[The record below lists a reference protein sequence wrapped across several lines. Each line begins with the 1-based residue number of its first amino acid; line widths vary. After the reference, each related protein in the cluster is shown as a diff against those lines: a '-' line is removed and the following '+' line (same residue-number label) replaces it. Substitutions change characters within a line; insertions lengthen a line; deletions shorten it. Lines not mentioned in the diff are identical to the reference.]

1 MDVMKLSV
9 AIAFG
14 GVSVEHEIS
23 ILSAM
28 QAIAAFPDAYEI
40 VPLYIAKDGRMY
52 SDASFQKTEV
62 FQDLTKVTQEN
73 YEVQLVREH
82 QRVLMQWKKHHFWKT
97 SRVIDF
103 VLPILHGTNGEDGSF
118 QGFLKTLHVPFAQ
131 CGVLSGALGQDK
143 VAMKMI
149 LQDQGLPLV
158 PWFYWWKQEPLAE
171 AFFAKAQRLG
181 YPMIIKPSN
190 LGSSIGSAVVQN
202 AQELKKAMEEGFQYD
217 DKIVIEKVITPL
229 REINASVLGDMED
242 AKCSVLEE
250 VVKQDTILSFQDK
263 YEGHAKSKGMAGTN
277 RRVPASLEKEEA
289 QEITSYALASFQ
301 ALQAEGVVRI
311 DFLMNADTKDIY
323 VNEINSIPGS
333 LAYYLWEASGL
344 TFTKLLEELIQLG
357 MKRWRREEKRIV
369 SFDTNVLQ
377 LQAKGGSKQL

>member
-158 PWFYWWKQEPLAE
+158 PWFYWWKQEPLEE

-190 LGSSIGSAVVQN
+190 LGSSIGIAVVQN

-250 VVKQDTILSFQDK
+250 VVKQDTILSF
-263 YEGHAKSKGMAGTN
+263 
-277 RRVPASLEKEEA
+277 
-289 QEITSYALASFQ
+289 
-301 ALQAEGVVRI
+301 
-311 DFLMNADTKDIY
+311 
-323 VNEINSIPGS
+323 
-333 LAYYLWEASGL
+333 
-344 TFTKLLEELIQLG
+344 
-357 MKRWRREEKRIV
+357 
-369 SFDTNVLQ
+369 
-377 LQAKGGSKQL
+377 

>member
-1 MDVMKLSV
+1 MKLSV

-190 LGSSIGSAVVQN
+190 LGSSIGIAVVQ
-202 AQELKKAMEEGFQYD
+202 
-217 DKIVIEKVITPL
+217 
-229 REINASVLGDMED
+229 
-242 AKCSVLEE
+242 
-250 VVKQDTILSFQDK
+250 
-263 YEGHAKSKGMAGTN
+263 
-277 RRVPASLEKEEA
+277 
-289 QEITSYALASFQ
+289 
-301 ALQAEGVVRI
+301 
-311 DFLMNADTKDIY
+311 
-323 VNEINSIPGS
+323 
-333 LAYYLWEASGL
+333 
-344 TFTKLLEELIQLG
+344 
-357 MKRWRREEKRIV
+357 
-369 SFDTNVLQ
+369 
-377 LQAKGGSKQL
+377 